1 MTHETIE
8 AEKFLTACAGDLLV
22 ALDKLERARDILRL
36 QGRKK
41 GVAQVEK
48 MLVYLIKEYKNND

>member
-8 AEKFLTACAGDLLV
+8 AEKFFTACAGDLLV

-48 MLVYLIKEYKNND
+48 CLFIY